1 MPRIKNYCNPDM
13 LGKPAPEP
21 RRQVKSKPLEN
32 DIVALVGCLCLD
44 IQDVKMVLGLK
55 DDKATKKWLDNAHIL
70 PVDING
76 RKKWLACDIAK
87 ELRCSQIRA

>member
-1 MPRIKNYCNPDM
+1 MPRITKICDPSL
-13 LGKPAPEP
+13 LGQPATAPK
-21 RRQVKSKPLEN
+21 RQVKSKPLEN

-87 ELRCSQIRA
+87 ELRYSQIRA

>member
-1 MPRIKNYCNPDM
+1 MPRIKNYCNPSL
-13 LGKPAPEP
+13 LGQPAAEP
-21 RRQVKSKPLEN
+21 KRQVKSKPLEN

-55 DDKATKKWLDNAHIL
+55 DDKAVKKWLDNAHIL

-87 ELRCSQIRA
+87 ELRCSQIMA

>member
-1 MPRIKNYCNPDM
+1 MPRITKICDPSL
-13 LGKPAPEP
+13 LGQPATAPK
-21 RRQVKSKPLEN
+21 RQVKSTPLEN

-55 DDKATKKWLDNAHIL
+55 DDKAAKKWLDNAHIL

>member
-1 MPRIKNYCNPDM
+1 MPRITKICDPSL
-13 LGKPAPEP
+13 LGHPATAPK
-21 RRQVKSKPLEN
+21 RQVKSKPLEN

-55 DDKATKKWLDNAHIL
+55 DDKAAKKWLDNAHIL

>member
-21 RRQVKSKPLEN
+21 RRQVRSQGLEN
-32 DIVALVGCLCLD
+32 DI
-44 IQDVKMVLGLK
+44 IQFCG
-55 DDKATKKWLDNAHIL
+55 IC

-76 RKKWLACDIAK
+76 RKKWLARDVARAL
-87 ELRCSQIRA
+87 ELSKIRA

>member
-13 LGKPAPEP
+13 LGQPAAEP
-21 RRQVKSKPLEN
+21 KRQVKSKPLEN

-55 DDKATKKWLDNAHIL
+55 DDKAAKKWLDNAHIL

>member
-1 MPRIKNYCNPDM
+1 MPRITKICDPSL
-13 LGKPAPEP
+13 LGQPATAPK
-21 RRQVKSKPLEN
+21 RQVKSKPLEN

-55 DDKATKKWLDNAHIL
+55 DDKAAKKWLDTAHIL